1 VALDLLLFAAGLAA
15 LWGGAEWL
23 VGGSARLAASFGVRP
38 VIIGL
43 TLVAFGTSAPEVVV
57 TGIASA
63 RDQADLALGNVIG
76 SNIANIA
83 LILGLAAVLRPI
95 RAESSLVRRDIPVM
109 ILFGAVVPVLALIG
123 VVSRPLAV
131 LVLALFAGYLLHL
144 WRSSRAAAPVP
155 LPEPGEA
162 RRGRDTLLVVAGTA
176 LLALGA
182 HLLVTGATAIA
193 RDLGVP
199 EAAIGV
205 SLVAFGTSVPEM
217 AASVVAALRGQADL
231 VLGNVVGSNIFN
243 VTLVL
248 GAAALVRP
256 LPVSPELLRLEIPAM
271 LVFSLLLLPLAFT
284 QLRVDR
290 WEGGLLL
297 AGIRGLPLP
306 RLLTESGRPRRAA
319 GDAGGVHGEAAVQR
333 LELRRR
339 LLPLLGGGSGLR
351 LPHAVGLGGLLLAAG
366 EEECEQEGGDG
377 TAVTHGGSSL
387 RWGPPGAARNW
398 RASGATRVPG
408 FQTMKLPAPI
418 LLGHRGSPS
427 RAPEN
432 SLAGLRLAL
441 EEGAHGVEF
450 DVRGLSDGTPVVVH
464 DDTFSRTHGRELRVA
479 DATLDDLGPLAETP
493 GGAVS
498 TLEEVTRWAAET
510 GAWLNIE
517 LKEDHLEEA
526 TVSAVRE
533 AGIGDRT
540 FVSSFLPEV
549 VGRLR
554 RLDPRLGRFFL
565 TKRWTAAEERE
576 ARLIQ
581 PHGICLERGCAVPGV
596 VQRIH
601 ELGMEVVAW
610 TVNDPREAKGMFE
623 MGVSAIITNDPAGLA
638 HLVPD
643 SVPAAPE

>member
-95 RAESSLVRRDIPVM
+95 AAESSLVRRDIPVM
-109 ILFGAVVPVLALIG
+109 LLFAAVVPILALVG
-123 VVSRPLAV
+123 VVSRPVAV

-162 RRGRDTLLVVAGTA
+162 RRGRDTLLVVAGIV

-205 SLVAFGTSVPEM
+205 SLVAFGTSVPEL

-271 LVFSLLLLPLAFT
+271 IVFSLLLLPLAFT

-297 AGIRGLPLP
+297 AGY
-306 RLLTESGRPRRAA
+306 AA
-319 GDAGGVHGEAAVQR
+319 
-333 LELRRR
+333 
-339 LLPLLGGGSGLR
+339 
-351 LPHAVGLGGLLLAAG
+351 
-366 EEECEQEGGDG
+366 
-377 TAVTHGGSSL
+377 
-387 RWGPPGAARNW
+387 
-398 RASGATRVPG
+398 
-408 FQTMKLPAPI
+408 
-418 LLGHRGSPS
+418 
-427 RAPEN
+427 
-432 SLAGLRLAL
+432 
-441 EEGAHGVEF
+441 
-450 DVRGLSDGTPVVVH
+450 
-464 DDTFSRTHGRELRVA
+464 
-479 DATLDDLGPLAETP
+479 
-493 GGAVS
+493 
-498 TLEEVTRWAAET
+498 
-510 GAWLNIE
+510 
-517 LKEDHLEEA
+517 
-526 TVSAVRE
+526 
-533 AGIGDRT
+533 
-540 FVSSFLPEV
+540 FL
-549 VGRLR
+549 
-554 RLDPRLGRFFL
+554 FL
-565 TKRWTAAEERE
+565 
-576 ARLIQ
+576 
-581 PHGICLERGCAVPGV
+581 V
-596 VQRIH
+596 
-601 ELGMEVVAW
+601 
-610 TVNDPREAKGMFE
+610 F
-623 MGVSAIITNDPAGLA
+623 
-638 HLVPD
+638 
-643 SVPAAPE
+643 